1 MRSLW
6 IALATVFATLASS
19 TAEAGYVIT
28 QNLPANDVI
37 IGVDG
42 RADGA
47 ANFSGPGQDDW
58 FQPFNT
64 NGNLLEY
71 TFQPGTYTFR
81 VIDSTDASAMFP
93 KLTSTQLGE
102 IGDGAWTYNSPW
114 ITQYMAWDV
123 SALNDPSE
131 HQLFTGSVDP
141 TLTIYGSAGAAYQAA
156 IAGGYFDTIV
166 TGSGRN
172 SGIVQS
178 SYTFASTETLIFAVP
193 DYALSDNNGIVGVLI
208 TSQSVPEPTSLMLLG
223 VGCGG
228 LFVYSR
234 RKPIRNRP

>member
-1 MRSLW
+1 MRPLW
-6 IALATVFATLASS
+6 IAFATVFASLASM

-28 QNLPANDVI
+28 QNLPTNDVI

-58 FQPFNT
+58 YQPFNVS
-64 NGNLLEY
+64 GNLLEY

-102 IGDGAWTYNSPW
+102 IGNGAWTYNSPW

-123 SALNDPSE
+123 SAVNNAAE

-141 TLTIYGSAGAAYQAA
+141 SLTDYGSAGAAYQAA
-156 IAGGYFDTIV
+156 ITGGYFDTIV
-166 TGSGRN
+166 TGTGRYSGT
-172 SGIVQS
+172 VES
-178 SYTFASTETLIFAVP
+178 SYTFTNTETLDF
-193 DYALSDNNGIVGVLI
+193 
-208 TSQSVPEPTSLMLLG
+208 
-223 VGCGG
+223 
-228 LFVYSR
+228 R
-234 RKPIRNRP
+234 RPRL